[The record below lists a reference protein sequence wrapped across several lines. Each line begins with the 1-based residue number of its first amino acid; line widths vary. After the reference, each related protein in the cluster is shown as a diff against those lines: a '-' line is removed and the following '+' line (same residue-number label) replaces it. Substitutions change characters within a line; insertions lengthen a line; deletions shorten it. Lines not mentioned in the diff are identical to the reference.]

1 MKKLFWCVPA
11 ALLAAELF
19 AYNPPAGGQKMPT
32 LSSPVQL
39 TSASSAAG
47 GAIFYPGPYS
57 IAFNPA
63 LTAPEQRI
71 TLDAGVSVLAAH
83 NFNSALQLG
92 ILIPTKRFV
101 ASGLLQGVFLNSKK
115 IDLDNSVNFKA
126 GLSKEV
132 AANISVGFNV
142 NAGAIWGSASDWL
155 LSGDVGV
162 LYRKEVL
169 SFMKDF
175 RVGVSILNLGKTFG
189 GKKLF
194 GIRDKDEDEILHT
207 TDAFPSL
214 ATVRAGVATLFFSND
229 LIKVGM
235 SLDLTTQAFQNGVFD
250 AGLQFGVKDMVFFYV
265 SESIDIRES
274 VAGYA
279 NFMPAV
285 GVGVKFNF
293 RAKNNEY
300 LKKHSWEESE
310 MLAAAAWQQQY
321 GSIQAVSAG
330 TVIKLGLRDKDPP
343 VITIWNGEE

>member
-1 MKKLFWCVPA
+1 MKRLFLCVSA
-11 ALLAAELF
+11 AVLAARLF
-19 AYNPPAGGQKMPT
+19 AYNPPAGGQTMPA

-63 LTAPEQRI
+63 LTALEQRI
-71 TLDAGVSVLAAH
+71 TLDAGFSVLAAN
-83 NFNSALQLG
+83 NFNSAMQIG

-142 NAGAIWGSASDWL
+142 SAGAIWGSDSDWL
-155 LSGDVGV
+155 LNGDVGL

-175 RVGVSILNLGKTFG
+175 RVGFSILNLGKTFG
-189 GKKLF
+189 GKELR
-194 GIRDKDEDEILHT
+194 GIRDRNEDEIRHT

-214 ATVRAGVATLFFSND
+214 ATVRAGVGTLFFSND
-229 LIKVGM
+229 FFKVGM
-235 SLDLTTQAFQNGVFD
+235 SLDLTTQAFQNGVLDMGF
-250 AGLQFGVKDMVFFYV
+250 QFGVKDMVFFSV
-265 SESIDIRES
+265 AESIDIRES
-274 VAGYA
+274 LEGYE
-279 NFMPAV
+279 NFMPAI

-310 MLAAAAWQQQY
+310 MLAAAAWQQRY
-321 GSIQAVSAG
+321 GAIQAVSAG
-330 TVIKLGLRDKDPP
+330 AVIKLGLKDKDPP
-343 VITIWNGEE
+343 AITIWNGDE